1 MSFVAAH
8 PAADIAP
15 IFAVAVIRKEKDDF
29 MKYKTLLFDA
39 DMTLFD
45 FKKAEELALVQ
56 TLKEHKHPADEMVVQ
71 RYSVINDELWKV
83 LELGQIKRENLV
95 EERFRRLFE
104 ELGIY
109 DDPSQFNKEYMNTL
123 AELPILCDGAEE
135 LCKELHGNYRMYI
148 ITNGSA
154 VVQHRRFRKSALLP
168 YFEGYFIS
176 EETGS
181 QKPQRAYFD
190 YVRANIP
197 NWEAETT
204 LVIGDSLSSD
214 IQGAINYGLD
224 SCWINWK
231 GTDYT
236 LAQPCTYEVNS
247 LKQLSKL
254 LHTI

>member
-1 MSFVAAH
+1 
-8 PAADIAP
+8 
-15 IFAVAVIRKEKDDF
+15 

-45 FKKAEELALVQ
+45 FKKAEEVALVQ
-56 TLKEHKHPADEMVVQ
+56 SLQKHGHPHGEEVVR
-71 RYSVINDELWKV
+71 RYSAINDSLWKA
-83 LELGQIKRENLV
+83 LEQGQLKREELV
-95 EERFRRLFE
+95 VKRFRQLFE
-104 ELGIY
+104 ELNVC
-109 DDPSQFNKEYMNTL
+109 DDAAQFNTEYMSTL
-123 AELPILCDGAEE
+123 AELPILLDGAEE
-135 LCKELHGNYRMYI
+135 LCKELHGKYRMYI

-154 VVQHRRFRKSALLP
+154 VVQHRRFSKSALLP

-197 NWEAETT
+197 DWEAEST
-204 LVIGDSLSSD
+204 LVIGDSLTSD

-224 SCWINWK
+224 SCWLNPE
-231 GTDYT
+231 GAAYT
-236 LAQPCTYEVNS
+236 LEQPCTYEVSS
-247 LKQLSKL
+247 LSQLAEL

>member
-1 MSFVAAH
+1 MY
-8 PAADIAP
+8 
-15 IFAVAVIRKEKDDF
+15 KKKGDF

-45 FKKAEELALVQ
+45 FKKAEEVALVQ
-56 TLKEHKHPADEMVVQ
+56 TLQRHGHPSGEDVVQ
-71 RYSVINDELWKV
+71 QYSAINDSLWKA
-83 LELGQIKRENLV
+83 LEQGQLKREELVVKRFQLLFDQRNLS
-95 EERFRRLFE
+95 
-104 ELGIY
+104 
-109 DDPSQFNKEYMNTL
+109 DDAAAFNKEYMSTL
-123 AELPILCDGAEE
+123 AELPILLDGAQD
-135 LCKELHGNYRMYI
+135 LCKSLHGKYRMYI

-154 VVQHRRFRKSALLP
+154 VVQHRRFSKSPLLP

-197 NWEAETT
+197 DWDAEST
-204 LVIGDSLSSD
+204 LVIGDSLTSD

-224 SCWINWK
+224 SCWLNP
-231 GTDYT
+231 GGAAYT
-236 LAQPCTYEVNS
+236 LEQPCTYEVAS
-247 LKQLSKL
+247 LAQLKTL

>member
-1 MSFVAAH
+1 
-8 PAADIAP
+8 
-15 IFAVAVIRKEKDDF
+15 

-45 FKKAEELALVQ
+45 FKKAEEVALTQ
-56 TLKEHKHPADEMVVQ
+56 TLEKHGHPAGDVVVQ
-71 RYSVINDELWKV
+71 RYSVINDELWKA
-83 LELGQIKRENLV
+83 LEKGQLKREDLV
-95 EERFRRLFE
+95 VERFRRLFE
-104 ELGIY
+104 ELNIC
-109 DDPSQFNKEYMNTL
+109 DDAAQFNQEYMSTL
-123 AELPILCDGAEE
+123 AELPILLDGAQE
-135 LCKELHGNYRMYI
+135 LCESLHGKYRMYI

-154 VVQHRRFRKSALLP
+154 VVQHRRFSKSVLLP
-168 YFEGYFIS
+168 YFEDYFIS

-197 NWEAETT
+197 DWDAEST

-224 SCWINWK
+224 SCWLNLYNS
-231 GTDYT
+231 DYT
-236 LAQPCTYEVNS
+236 LTQPCSYEVHD
-247 LKQLSKL
+247 LKELKEL